1 MGSVIAT
8 ACSDEIALEAQK
20 IQADASREM
29 GPKLRVT
36 VERIDNISHTGACIK
51 WRVTPE

>member
-1 MGSVIAT
+1 VGSVIAT